1 MSSRYESSDLVFA
14 IVSVAGATAACA
26 ARGDASTVETLA
38 RYYALV
44 AGAVRH
50 SEGRVVKVMGDGIVI
65 VFPVSHASNAIEDLR
80 SAQEPATHLWQLF
93 DERCRVQ
100 VKVGIGSLI
109 SGLFG
114 PPGQEREDVYGDAL
128 NQLFKLPAADFVVSP
143 ALRTVI
149 GGE

>member
-1 MSSRYESSDLVFA
+1 MTGEHVFST
-14 IVSVAGATAACA
+14 VSVAGATAACA
-26 ARGDASTVETLA
+26 ARGDAPTVETLA

-65 VFPVSHASNAIEDLR
+65 VFPVSHARDAIEDLR
-80 SAQEPATHLWQLF
+80 ALQERSTNLWQLF
-93 DERCRVQ
+93 HERCRVQ

-128 NQLFKLPAADFVVSP
+128 NQLFKLPAGDFVVSP
-143 ALRTVI
+143 ALRTVLD
-149 GGE
+149 GE